1 MTAHGK
7 DLALRARMEL
17 TLASAIRKFSP
28 LRRHFVLAADVSN
41 LAEAPSRAVFT
52 RIGEVEIDEA
62 LDLSEETEDERCL
75 MQHRL
80 NCGHW
85 CVAGR
90 IDGEL
95 AFYAWVMFGEMEIG
109 ARVVSVPD
117 AYAYSYKVF
126 TARRFRRQGLAS
138 AYFAF
143 LKHELS
149 KNERVLTSVSSNPYE
164 VSRRPATRRHLLTTV
179 ASDNVASRGLH
190 ERCGFSSFGTVWTVR
205 GTDRALTT
213 NSVALLVERTTAA
226 RAAA

>member
-1 MTAHGK
+1 MQ
-7 DLALRARMEL
+7 L

-28 LRRHFVLAADVSN
+28 VRRHLVLAADVSK
-41 LAEAPSRAVFT
+41 LADASSRAVFT

-62 LDLSEETEDERCL
+62 LDLSQETEDERCL
-75 MQHRL
+75 MHHRW

-90 IDGEL
+90 VDGEL
-95 AFYAWVMFGEMEIG
+95 AFYSWVMFGEMEIG
-109 ARVVSVPD
+109 TRVVSVPE
-117 AYAYSYKVF
+117 AYVYSYKVF

-149 KNERVLTSVSSNPYE
+149 KNERVLTTASSNPYAL
-164 VSRRPATRRHLLTTV
+164 SRRPATRQHLLTTV
-179 ASDNVASRGLH
+179 AADDVASRGLH

-205 GTDRALTT
+205 GTDRAMTT
-213 NSVALLVERTTAA
+213 NSVALLVERTSSTRVAA
-226 RAAA
+226 

>member
-1 MTAHGK
+1 
-7 DLALRARMEL
+7 MEL

-28 LRRHFVLAADVSN
+28 VRRHFVLAADVTK
-41 LAEAPSRAVFT
+41 LADAPSRAVFS
-52 RIGEVEIDEA
+52 RIGEVDTDAA
-62 LDLSEETEDERCL
+62 LDLSQETEDERCL

-80 NCGHW
+80 TCGHW

-109 ARVVSVPD
+109 TRVVSIPD
-117 AYAYSYKVF
+117 AYVYSYKVF

-143 LKHELS
+143 LKRELS
-149 KNERVLTSVSSNPYE
+149 KNERVLTSACSNPYDL
-164 VSRRPATRRHLLTTV
+164 SRRPATRQHLLTTV
-179 ASDNVASRGLH
+179 AADNVASRGLH
-190 ERCGFSSFGTVWTVR
+190 ERCGFSGFGTVWTVR
-205 GTDRALTT
+205 GTDRALTS
-213 NSVALLVERTTAA
+213 NSVAQLVEQTSST